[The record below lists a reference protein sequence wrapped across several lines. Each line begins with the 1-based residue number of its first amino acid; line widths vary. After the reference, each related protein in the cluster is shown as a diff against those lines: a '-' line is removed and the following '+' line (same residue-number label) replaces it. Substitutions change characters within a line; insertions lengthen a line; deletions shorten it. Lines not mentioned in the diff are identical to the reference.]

1 MDTYLVK
8 KGDTILS
15 IAEYYNIPASLIIST
30 NSLKEPYNIVE
41 GEVLNIPT
49 GSFNIF
55 DYYTVEEN
63 DTLYKI
69 ASKYGTDVNTLA
81 QINGLN
87 VNEYIYP
94 NQSLLV
100 PKRDVLTYI
109 TKGGD
114 TIESVLDYFKTDLNG
129 LVYNNNNIYLLPE
142 QLLVYRKI

>member
-15 IAEYYNIPASLIIST
+15 IAEYYNIPASTIISV
-30 NSLKEPYNIVE
+30 NNLKAPYNIVE
-41 GEVLNIPT
+41 GQVLNIPT

-55 DYYTVEEN
+55 DYYTVKN
-63 DTLYKI
+63 GDTLYKI
-69 ASKYGTDVNTLA
+69 ASSYGTDINTLA

-100 PKRDVLTYI
+100 PKKDVYTYI
-109 TKGGD
+109 TTGGD
-114 TIESVLDYFKTDLNG
+114 TIETVANYFKTDVEG
-129 LVYNNNNIYLLPE
+129 LLYNNNNIYLLPD

>member
-15 IAEYYNIPASLIIST
+15 IAEYYNIPASLIISA

-69 ASKYGTDVNTLA
+69 ASKYGTDINTLA

>member
-15 IAEYYNIPASLIIST
+15 IAEYYNIPASLIISA